1 MRFFELVNGMN
12 RKVLQVNTPS
22 SIKTKQNRIRA
33 RRVWDERGCVSVGSP
48 VNGSSMGSLNEKC
61 HGRNGKK

>member
-48 VNGSSMGSLNEKC
+48 VMAVVWGV
-61 HGRNGKK
+61 